1 LDERSRWETRYR
13 QAGEPFYGR
22 APSPFLH
29 RSLPLLPPPGFCLD
43 AAGGQGR
50 NAAFLA
56 GLGWRVL
63 LADVALAGVAR
74 ARELARHQ
82 ARPHSTAGLQ
92 LVCADLARSPLRLAP
107 GSLDLVLVV
116 NYHDRSLVAAAHELL
131 RAGGVLLVEG
141 FAKEQLGRPS
151 GGPQDPNL
159 LWGPN
164 ELLEA
169 AADLRVLWYED
180 RLTAADDNPR
190 HRGEKWVV
198 RLVARREG

>member
-1 LDERSRWETRYR
+1 
-13 QAGEPFYGR
+13 
-22 APSPFLH
+22 
-29 RSLPLLPPPGFCLD
+29 
-43 AAGGQGR
+43 
-50 NAAFLA
+50 
-56 GLGWRVL
+56 
-63 LADVALAGVAR
+63 
-74 ARELARHQ
+74 
-82 ARPHSTAGLQ
+82 
-92 LVCADLARSPLRLAP
+92 
-107 GSLDLVLVV
+107 
-116 NYHDRSLVAAAHELL
+116 LVAAAHELL